1 MDAGIGIGG
10 MSLARDEVASN
21 HFNPF
26 QSAQYETSI
35 KEVSNQ
41 TFHPISSTGSGGPF
55 HFNIP
60 ADPDK
65 WTDCESVRLHGK
77 MRIRKKTGATISDL
91 VDADKVAPIDNCFQS
106 LWSNVRVKLNG
117 TEITDPTGRW
127 YSYKSFLE
135 NKCSYSSKVKEV
147 VLKSRGL
154 AEDTPGKF
162 TTCDNTNKGW
172 EARRKMFQKSKWN
185 YFCVNLHSDITT
197 LRKFL
202 PPNIKIEIELE
213 RNSDDFC
220 LMGTEADNTTY
231 LIEIEN
237 LRLSLK
243 RYLPNEDVK
252 RFYEAHIA
260 KGHKA
265 RFTIDRSVIKTYTVK
280 GGTTN
285 LSHYGIIS
293 GDQLPDQVVIGI
305 VKEESYNGKL
315 TENPYEFNH
324 HNLSEASLVVNG
336 RHEPSELYRMNKDIG
351 DTADIYEH
359 FLENT
364 GIKTDDREFAVSKE
378 NYLDG
383 SFLLV
388 WDRTPDKCNRYHR
401 HQMDGGTLDTNINLK
416 TSVGDTLT
424 VIIYATYST
433 DLIIDDKNN
442 VIKMLF

>member
-1 MDAGIGIGG
+1 
-10 MSLARDEVASN
+10 
-21 HFNPF
+21 
-26 QSAQYETSI
+26 
-35 KEVSNQ
+35 
-41 TFHPISSTGSGGPF
+41 
-55 HFNIP
+55 
-60 ADPDK
+60 
-65 WTDCESVRLHGK
+65 
-77 MRIRKKTGATISDL
+77 
-91 VDADKVAPIDNCFQS
+91 
-106 LWSNVRVKLNG
+106 
-117 TEITDPTGRW
+117 
-127 YSYKSFLE
+127 
-135 NKCSYSSKVKEV
+135 
-147 VLKSRGL
+147 
-154 AEDTPGKF
+154 
-162 TTCDNTNKGW
+162 
-172 EARRKMFQKSKWN
+172 MFEKSKWN

-202 PPNIKIEIELE
+202 PPNVKIEIEFE
-213 RNSDDFC
+213 RNSDAFC
-220 LMGTEADNTTY
+220 LMGSEVADTSY
-231 LIEIEN
+231 LIEIED

-243 RYLPNEDVK
+243 RYLPNDDVR
-252 RFYEAHIA
+252 RFYELHIA

-293 GDQLPDQVVIGI
+293 GNQLPDQVVIGI

-324 HNLSEASLVVNG
+324 HNLTEASLVVNG
-336 RHEPSELYRMNKDIG
+336 RHEPSELYRMNKDTG

-378 NYLDG
+378 TYLDG

-401 HQMDGGTLDTNINLK
+401 HQMDGGTIDTNLNLK
-416 TSVGDTLT
+416 TSTDDTLT